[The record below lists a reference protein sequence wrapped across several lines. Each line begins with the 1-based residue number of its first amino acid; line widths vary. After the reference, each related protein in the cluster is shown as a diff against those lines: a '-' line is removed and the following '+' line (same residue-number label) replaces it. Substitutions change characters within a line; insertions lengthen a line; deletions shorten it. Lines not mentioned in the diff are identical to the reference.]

1 MPYDFKNASVL
12 IVEDMPPIVELLRQI
27 LHTFGFKDVLIAK
40 DTEHAFNIIC
50 QHEPDLILTDW
61 VLPGGNGLELTK
73 KIRTDNQSPTPFVPI
88 IMISGFCSKKHV
100 EMARDA
106 GVNEFLTKPFTSQDL
121 YSRISQV
128 IENPRDFV
136 KTKHFFGPDRRRHMS
151 INYDGDKKRDQDDVG
166 DVFEIDFS
174 DDATD
179 LYGGSEPQDILSRLR
194 QETKDLLPES

>member
-1 MPYDFKNASVL
+1 MPYDFKNASIL

-27 LHTFGFKDVLIAK
+27 LHTFGFAEVFIAK
-40 DTEHAFNIIC
+40 DTEHAFDIIC

-73 KIRTDNQSPTPFVPI
+73 KIRTDSQSPTPFVPI
-88 IMISGFCSKKHV
+88 IMITGFCSKKHV
-100 EMARDA
+100 ELARDA

-136 KTKHFFGPDRRRHMS
+136 KTRHFFGPDRRRHMS
-151 INYDGDKKRDQDDVG
+151 INYNGDKKRDQDDSD
-166 DVFEIDFS
+166 DVFEIDFA

-179 LYGGSEPQDILSRLR
+179 FYGGSEPQDILSRLR
-194 QETKDLLPES
+194 QETKNLLPES